1 MIWDNDHE
9 KEARRNA
16 YRGGT
21 TLNILGA
28 ERQFRL
34 RMEHIFEVEDV
45 CGYFGDD
52 GKRPKPIGQIWKDL
66 ADGSF
71 SGKDVTE
78 VIRHAL
84 IGGGAQPGEA
94 RGVVDRICSDD
105 GMGLLE
111 AAKVAQAIIG
121 VAMMGAQ
128 VLEEDSPRFEKKKR
142 NRSRNRRRSRRSQN

>member
-1 MIWDNDHE
+1 MIWQNEYE

-21 TLNILGA
+21 TLELMGV
-28 ERQFRL
+28 EREFRIRL
-34 RMEHIFEVEDV
+34 EHVFEIEDA
-45 CGYFGDD
+45 CGYYADD
-52 GKRPKPIGQIWKDL
+52 GKRPKAFGQIWKDL

-71 SGKDVTE
+71 AGRDVTE
-78 VIRHAL
+78 VIRMAL
-84 IGGGAQPGEA
+84 IGGGANPGEA
-94 RGVVDRICSDD
+94 RAVVDRVCADG

-128 VLEEDSPRFEKKKR
+128 VLEEESPRYEKKKR
-142 NRSRNRRRSRRSQN
+142 NRSRDRKRSRRSQN